1 MARILTVSFA
11 VLMLAFPA
19 LGAGMAD
26 TASATCKDYE
36 TGSHQDMLDIA
47 AAVHQ
52 ALKGDP
58 NRVVGWRDRQGLHRS
73 TRRQGDRRAA
83 FEEIAAAKGH
93 GLAARVLA
101 GELSA
106 HAGMIK
112 AGFRSTAAI
121 RIA

>member
-1 MARILTVSFA
+1 MSLSTEQMARILMVSFA
-11 VLMLAFPA
+11 FPMLAFPT

-58 NRVVGWRDRQGLHRS
+58 NLGSLSETALLDSAIDEVCIPQSDAKVIDALRS
-73 TRRQGDRRAA
+73 
-83 FEEIAAAKGH
+83 K
-93 GLAARVLA
+93 
-101 GELSA
+101 
-106 HAGMIK
+106 K
-112 AGFRSTAAI
+112 
-121 RIA
+121 

>member
-11 VLMLAFPA
+11 FLMLAFPA

-58 NRVVGWRDRQGLHRS
+58 NFGSLSETALLDGAIDKVC
-73 TRRQGDRRAA
+73 
-83 FEEIAAAKGH
+83 IAQPDAKVIDA
-93 GLAARVLA
+93 LRL
-101 GELSA
+101 
-106 HAGMIK
+106 K
-112 AGFRSTAAI
+112 K
-121 RIA
+121 